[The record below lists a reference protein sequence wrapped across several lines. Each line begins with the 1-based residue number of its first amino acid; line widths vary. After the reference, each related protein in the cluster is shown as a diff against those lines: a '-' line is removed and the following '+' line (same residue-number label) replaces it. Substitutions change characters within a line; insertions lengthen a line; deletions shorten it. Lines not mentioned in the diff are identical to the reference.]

1 MASTESSS
9 SRFNPFKFNSKPPP
23 LPPKD
28 PIYLRS
34 SPGPSAF
41 VSDNTPTTAPPSP
54 SSPTIQYAIRRANSP
69 SPFSSADNNHIF
81 ATNMN
86 FSASSL
92 LSPPPS
98 SQPQQVQRQDST
110 SSKHTN
116 GSNGNS
122 RHVSTTSSKRD
133 KALAF
138 LKFPKFSPRS
148 PPPPQAGP
156 SSLGSISGSVMVIG
170 SDEGEDL
177 PPPPQE
183 DDNISLP
190 WNFQVRVLV
199 ALRALHQDPD
209 S

>member
-1 MASTESSS
+1 MASTESNS

-28 PIYLRS
+28 PVYLRS
-34 SPGPSAF
+34 SPAPSTF
-41 VSDNTPTTAPPSP
+41 VGDTTAPPSP
-54 SSPTIQYAIRRANSP
+54 ISPTIQYAIRRANSP
-69 SPFSSADNNHIF
+69 SPFSSAENNHIF

-86 FSASSL
+86 YSTPSL

-110 SSKHTN
+110 SSKYTN
-116 GSNGNS
+116 GTNGNA
-122 RHVSTTSSKRD
+122 RHISTTSSKKD

-138 LKFPKFSPRS
+138 LKFPKRSPRS
-148 PPPPQAGP
+148 PPPQAGP
-156 SSLGSISGSVMVIG
+156 SNLASSSSSVVVIG
-170 SDEGEDL
+170 SDEGDDL

-183 DDNISLP
+183 DDNISMP

-199 ALRALHQDPD
+199 ALRDLHQDPD